1 MPAPA
6 NPDATSTASGAAV
19 TPAER
24 VNNGRVGS
32 MLAVAREAAGL
43 ELTDVARTTRVPLRH
58 LKAIEADTHES
69 LPALPY
75 SVGFVKAYAQA
86 VGLNGDAMAQ
96 RFRAET
102 SQQPHVPTMSLEP
115 MDARRLPSQSLAA
128 ISIGAIVLVIA
139 GLSAWGAGMFD
150 KAPPAVAVAAPGRAA
165 DTPVAA
171 PDAAPAAVGGTTAA
185 AGDAAPL
192 ASGPAATGPAPAP
205 AIAVP
210 AGGGAIA
217 AGGPVVL
224 TAREDVWIKIYDRT
238 TRASAKIGVLKT
250 GESYTVPADQPG
262 LLLWTGKAGAIDV
275 KVGGRAIPPL
285 GGPVQ
290 TVRDIS
296 LMPADLMARAAAA
309 PAAVAVAPGAA
320 Q

>member
-150 KAPPAVAVAAPGRAA
+150 KAPPAVAVAAPASAA
-165 DTPVAA
+165 DTTAAA
-171 PDAAPAAVGGTTAA
+171 PGAAPATVAGATAV

-192 ASGPAATGPAPAP
+192 ASGPAATGPAPALV
-205 AIAVP
+205 VP

-238 TRASAKIGVLKT
+238 TRTSARIGVLKT

-262 LLLWTGKAGAIDV
+262 LLLWTGKAGAIDI

-290 TVRDIS
+290 TVRDVS
-296 LMPADLMARAAAA
+296 LVPADLMARAAAA
-309 PAAVAVAPGAA
+309 PVAVPTASGAA